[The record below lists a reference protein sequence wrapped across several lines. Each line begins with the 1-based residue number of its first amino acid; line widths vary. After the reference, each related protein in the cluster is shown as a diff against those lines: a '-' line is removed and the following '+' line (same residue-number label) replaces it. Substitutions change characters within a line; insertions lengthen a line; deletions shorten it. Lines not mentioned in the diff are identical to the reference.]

1 MVEGEMGRVETHTR
15 DEEVKPQRN
24 RNASVSITEE
34 KVGDEIA
41 IEEAMKWRGFYLTT
55 PVSLMKKNV
64 SSSRKRVNRLRKIKV
79 ESSVN

>member
-41 IEEAMKWRGFYLTT
+41 IEEAMKWRGFL
-55 PVSLMKKNV
+55 PNNSCFLNEEECKFFQKK
-64 SSSRKRVNRLRKIKV
+64 SEIG
-79 ESSVN
+79 